1 MSAVAGVAVA
11 VAVAA
16 RSSDSY
22 TLQDLQG
29 GEDGAERRKERRW
42 LVGGDHELCKNIY
55 IYIKKWYEGDMIFL

>member
-29 GEDGAERRKERRW
+29 GEDGAERRKERR
-42 LVGGDHELCKNIY
+42 
-55 IYIKKWYEGDMIFL
+55 